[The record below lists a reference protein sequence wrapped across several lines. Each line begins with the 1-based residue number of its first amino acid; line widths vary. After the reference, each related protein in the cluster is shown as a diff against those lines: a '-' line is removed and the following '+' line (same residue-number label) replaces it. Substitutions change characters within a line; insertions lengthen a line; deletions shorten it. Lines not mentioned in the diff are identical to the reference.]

1 MAKNIGVMVGVLF
14 LYIILIV
21 LFAYVGA
28 LAGIVV
34 GLATSNVLFGG
45 ASLITLFA
53 WIGVGLAHILFIF
66 ALIESYRD
74 YVAEQAYKSIELDF
88 EEISK
93 IIEGINEKGDDN

>member
-1 MAKNIGVMVGVLF
+1 MAKNIGVMIGVLF
-14 LYIILIV
+14 WYIILVVI
-21 LFAYVGA
+21 FAYVGA
-28 LAGIVV
+28 LSGIVV

-53 WIGVGLAHILFIF
+53 WIGVGLAHLLFIF

-74 YVAEQAYKSIELDF
+74 YVAEQTYKSIELDF
-88 EEISK
+88 EEISN

>member
-1 MAKNIGVMVGVLF
+1 MAKRIGILVGALF
-14 LYIILIV
+14 WYIILVV

-28 LAGIVV
+28 LSGLVV

-45 ASLITLFA
+45 ESLIALFA

>member
-1 MAKNIGVMVGVLF
+1 MAKNIGIMIGVLF
-14 LYIILIV
+14 LYIILVVI
-21 LFAYVGA
+21 FAYVGA
-28 LAGIVV
+28 LSGLVV

-66 ALIESYRD
+66 VLIESYRD

>member
-1 MAKNIGVMVGVLF
+1 MAEHIGAIIGALF
-14 LYIILIV
+14 WYIILVVI
-21 LFAYVGA
+21 FAYVGA
-28 LAGIVV
+28 LSGIVV

-53 WIGVGLAHILFIF
+53 WVGVGLAHIFFIF

-74 YVAEQAYKSIELDF
+74 YAAEQTYKSIELDF
-88 EEISK
+88 EEISN